1 MVFFSNRSGSPTKKS
16 MAVEPFPLISGYKFV
31 LKGSPRHYFDVK
43 QIIEQDLTKAAVYF
57 GEALKYERGA
67 AIAEWRIIAN
77 GLDWLPAL
85 YDWWA
90 NAERVEPIEFTF
102 FLYLPSDLRYPV
114 LDLREHTPE
123 EVAEFIAANAPRV
136 EKQSIRS
143 KPMRMSS
150 GHPDADKRFGGRK
163 NE

>member
-1 MVFFSNRSGSPTKKS
+1 MAFLWNRKEKPTMKS
-16 MAVEPFPLISGYKFV
+16 MKVESFPLISGYKFI

-43 QIIEQDLTKAAVYF
+43 AIIEQDLSKAAVYF

-67 AIAEWRIIAN
+67 GIAEWRVYAN
-77 GLDWLPAL
+77 GFDWLPAL

-102 FLYLPSDLRYPV
+102 YLYLPSDLKYPV
-114 LDLREHTPE
+114 LDLREHTPQQ
-123 EVAEFIAANAPRV
+123 VAEFIAANAPFE
-136 EKQSIRS
+136 EKRSSRS

-150 GHPDADKRFGGRK
+150 GQPDAHTRFGGRQK
-163 NE
+163 S